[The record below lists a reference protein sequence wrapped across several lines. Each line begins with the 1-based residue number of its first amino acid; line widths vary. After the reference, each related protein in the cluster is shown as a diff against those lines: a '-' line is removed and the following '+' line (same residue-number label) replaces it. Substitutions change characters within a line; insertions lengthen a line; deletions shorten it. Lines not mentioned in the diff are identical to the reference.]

1 MDKSF
6 LRATQTSKAVAP
18 SLLDASTELKMGT
31 GSEQQTQ
38 FPLADLRGREVPVPF
53 FNAQSTGHFAWVNR
67 RGTNCRIPMTE
78 SSKPLMDASESEK
91 DRLRQK
97 LLRLIV
103 QRESRRC
110 QPSPPQPQLK
120 R

>member
-1 MDKSF
+1 MDKNF
-6 LRATQTSKAVAP
+6 LRATQTSKVAARSP
-18 SLLDASTELKMGT
+18 LDANS
-31 GSEQQTQ
+31 
-38 FPLADLRGREVPVPF
+38 
-53 FNAQSTGHFAWVNR
+53 GHFAWVYR
-67 RGTNCRIPMTE
+67 RDTDYRTLMTE
-78 SSKPLMDASESEK
+78 SSKPLMDAAESEK